1 MSGEDDLIIE
11 VVRLT
16 AIVSSN
22 TVQELLV
29 VVTRCGGSAAV
40 TFLYLL
46 RRFESNDPGS
56 DCRLPR
62 IQPLAMPV
70 ATLYVYM
77 LLSDE
82 HVLCNQRTS
91 LARRSTSSNQRRRR
105 YYN

>member
-1 MSGEDDLIIE
+1 MSGKDDLIIE

-22 TVQELLV
+22 TVQKLLV
-29 VVTRCGGSAAV
+29 AVTRCGGSAAV
-40 TFLYLL
+40 TFLYL